1 MSAGS
6 KINPSS
12 LDVKHLD
19 KIIKKMIANVNDT
32 KTQIFEIGEQ
42 SRKEYDTLIGELKQV
57 KQELSEVI
65 DRSDQL
71 EIEARK
77 SRGRLAEISRA
88 FDRYGEQD
96 IRDAYLRANTIQ
108 NDLSLIRQRETQM
121 KARRTELERRIVQ
134 LRATMDKA
142 ERLIGQVTVVLNYLT
157 SDLKQVG
164 EAVASAREQRALG
177 LKIIEALEEERKRL
191 SREIHDGPAQ
201 TLAQVLVGME
211 IVDRVAKKEGEKAAR
226 EELRKYRGM
235 VQNALAE
242 VRRIIYDLRPMS
254 LDDLGLI
261 PTLQKYFHRLSQDF
275 PDLSIN
281 FQSVGEEK
289 RLQSKIESAL
299 FRMLQEAVQNVCLHA
314 KAKYVT
320 IRLEYRKERVLILVR
335 DDGVGFNQDEP
346 KENRYG
352 LIGMKERAELL
363 NGDLVIRSGPNQGTS
378 ILINI
383 PFQKEDEWIY

>member
-363 NGDLVIRSGPNQGTS
+363 NGDLVIRSEPNQGTS